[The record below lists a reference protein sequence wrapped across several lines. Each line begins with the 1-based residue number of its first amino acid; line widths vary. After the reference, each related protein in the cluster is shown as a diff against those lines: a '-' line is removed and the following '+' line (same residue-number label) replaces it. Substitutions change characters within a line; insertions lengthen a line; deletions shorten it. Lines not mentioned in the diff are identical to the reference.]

1 MQDLVIS
8 TSIIPAIKTDHAA
21 IFVEFGTRDNQMK
34 GPGLWKIN
42 CSILDDKDY
51 IKDISLKI
59 PSWIADGERELSDK
73 RTIWDWIKYN
83 IRAHAIQ
90 FSKRRAKER
99 SELEIVLQNDYTVA
113 SQKYESNPC
122 DSNSNQLTAA
132 KEKLELFYEQKT
144 KGIIIRARAR
154 WHEHGERSNK
164 YFLNLEKRNYVKKH
178 MRKLNI
184 ILLSYCRNKRGSI
197 KICTHQVTTG
207 L

>member
-21 IFVEFGTRDNQMK
+21 IFVEFGTRDNQVK
-34 GPGLWKIN
+34 GPGLWKMN
-42 CSILDDKDY
+42 CSILDDEDY
-51 IKDISLKI
+51 IKDITLKI
-59 PSWIADGERELSDK
+59 PSWIADGERELSHN

-90 FSKRRAKER
+90 YSKRRAKER
-99 SELEIVLQNDYTVA
+99 RELEIVLQNDYTVA

-122 DSNSNQLTAA
+122 DSNVNLLTAA

-154 WHEHGERSNK
+154 WHEHGERREITSKNTCE
-164 YFLNLEKRNYVKKH
+164 N
-178 MRKLNI
+178 
-184 ILLSYCRNKRGSI
+184 
-197 KICTHQVTTG
+197 
-207 L
+207 